1 LNGLDVVLTVLQ
13 SYGYLGTFILS
24 LLGNAIPFLPVPY
37 LIPVF
42 LLSSVLNPLWVG
54 ISVGIGASLGKC
66 VSYLI
71 GRGGVKVFGEK
82 RQRELE
88 CFSTILGKYG
98 AVAVFIF
105 AALPLPDD
113 IIVIP
118 FGMMKYSFKKFYT
131 ALLLGK
137 LVLGLIVAYTASY
150 SFEFAKIFLG
160 ENSIIV
166 TAASVVFLLLVII
179 IIFKIDWIEA
189 AGFIDRNGIWAYIKM
204 LIRRTFK
211 QGNGKTGE

>member
-1 LNGLDVVLTVLQ
+1 LNGFEVILTVLQ
-13 SYGYLGTFILS
+13 SYGYLGTFILG

-37 LIPVF
+37 LIPIF

-71 GRGGVKVFGEK
+71 GRGGVRAFGEK
-82 RQRELE
+82 KQRELE
-88 CFSTILGKYG
+88 SVSTLLGKYG
-98 AVAVFIF
+98 VLAVFIF
-105 AALPLPDD
+105 TALPLPDD

-118 FGMMKYSFKKFYT
+118 FGMMKYSFKKFFT

-150 SFEFAKIFLG
+150 SFEIAKMFLG
-160 ENSIIV
+160 ESAIIT
-166 TAASVVFLLLVII
+166 TAASVIFMILMII

-189 AGFIDRNGIWAYIKM
+189 AEFIDRNGVWAYIRM
-204 LIRRTFK
+204 LIKRTFK
-211 QGNGKTGE
+211 KGNGKTGE

>member
-1 LNGLDVVLTVLQ
+1 MILMALQ
-13 SYGYLGTFILS
+13 SYGYLGTFILG

-37 LIPVF
+37 LIPIF
-42 LLSSVLNPLWVG
+42 LLAGVLNPLWVG

-82 RQRELE
+82 KQRELE

-105 AALPLPDD
+105 ASLPLPDD

-118 FGMMKYSFKKFYT
+118 FGMMKYSFKKFFP

-150 SFEFAKIFLG
+150 SIAIAEMFFG
-160 ENSIIV
+160 ESTLIT
-166 TAASVVFLLLVII
+166 TAASVVFLILMLI

-189 AGFIDRNGIWAYIKM
+189 AGFIDKNGVWAYIRM
-204 LIRRTFK
+204 LFRRTFK
-211 QGNGKTGE
+211 QGNTKTGE